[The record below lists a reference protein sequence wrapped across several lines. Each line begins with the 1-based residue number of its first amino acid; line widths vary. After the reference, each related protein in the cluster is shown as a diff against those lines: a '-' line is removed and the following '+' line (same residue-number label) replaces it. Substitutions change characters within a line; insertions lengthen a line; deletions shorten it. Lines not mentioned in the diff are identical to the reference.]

1 MKRRTQ
7 KRKVRNSTRR
17 IRKGLVFMGG
27 QGHNSNRNHIS
38 NWKIKPLLD
47 KEKLNRGN
55 EIKALIKWGDFLKSI
70 GLSLAEYNKLSQ
82 VQQKY
87 IDSMYNNPDLPNNDK
102 KGMRHYYEIYMQ
114 KSNNDKQKENDV
126 YIRNTKAT
134 I

>member
-17 IRKGLVFMGG
+17 VRKGLVFMGG

-47 KEKLNRGN
+47 KEKSNRGN
-55 EIKALIKWGDFLKSI
+55 EIYALTKRGEFLKSI

-82 VQQKY
+82 VQKDY
-87 IDSMYNNPDLPNNDK
+87 IDSMYNNPNLTNNDRM
-102 KGMRHYYEIYMQ
+102 GMTTYYQTYKT
-114 KSNNDKQKENDV
+114 KSNNDKQKENAA
-126 YIRNTKAT
+126 YGQY
-134 I
+134 